1 MDDDLRTALAAGDP
15 AAYERAYDRY
25 GPALFRT
32 AVRLLGD
39 EHQAEDAV
47 QEVFAALVRS
57 RRRLAGVAD
66 LKAYLFAALRH
77 AAGRIGRGNARC
89 RAAGLDDAPSPEA
102 PPRPSGLEADDL
114 WRLADRL
121 PAEQKDVLVLKIQG
135 ELTFR
140 EVAAV
145 CGISPNTA
153 ASRYRY
159 ALGKLKAM
167 LESER

>member
-1 MDDDLRTALAAGDP
+1 MDDDLRAALGVGEP
-15 AAYERAYDRY
+15 AAYERAYDRH

-32 AVRLLGD
+32 AARLLGD

-57 RRRLAGVAD
+57 RHRLTDVAN
-66 LKAYLFAALRH
+66 LKAYLFTALRH
-77 AAGRIGRGNARC
+77 AAGRIGRGNAR
-89 RAAGLDDAPSPEA
+89 RREVGLDDAPHPQA
-102 PPRPSGLEADDL
+102 PPEPDAFEADDL

-121 PAEQKDVLVLKIQG
+121 PAEQKDVLMLKIQG

-159 ALGKLKAM
+159 ALERLRQM
-167 LESER
+167 LENER